1 MKYINDKNLFELCQ
15 INKIPIIR
23 EKTAQL
29 IFDFIINKKY
39 QSILEIGTAY
49 GFSTLI
55 WNQIDS
61 IKLIVSV
68 EKNFENY
75 IIASKFLTNKKKI
88 TLINDD
94 AFNYLP
100 NKNFDLIFIDGPKS
114 HQDKLVEKYIN
125 YLNDNGII
133 VIDNLFLKKYAN
145 VQFEKLTKNQKKLL
159 IKVNNFRNWL
169 QNNKI
174 NFNFTLYDIDDGV
187 GIISKYDK

>member
-75 IIASKFLTNKKKI
+75 TVASKFLTNKKKI

-145 VQFEKLTKNQKKLL
+145 IQFEKLTKNQKKLL

>member
-29 IFDFIINKKY
+29 IFNFIINKKY

-68 EKNFENY
+68 EKKIENY
-75 IIASKFLTNKKKI
+75 IVASKFLTNKKKI

-94 AFNYLP
+94 AFNYSP

-114 HQDKLVEKYIN
+114 RQDKLVEKYIN

>member
-68 EKNFENY
+68 EKNFKNY
-75 IIASKFLTNKKKI
+75 TVASKFLTNKKKI

-133 VIDNLFLKKYAN
+133 VIDNLFLKNHYN
-145 VQFEKLTKNQKKLL
+145 LDLENITGYSTDFLPSWN
-159 IKVNNFRNWL
+159 
-169 QNNKI
+169 
-174 NFNFTLYDIDDGV
+174 
-187 GIISKYDK
+187 

>member
-75 IIASKFLTNKKKI
+75 IVASKFLTNKKKI